1 MRNLINIQS
10 LYVLINILEEQDI
23 KSRIINSAL
32 RAITSKKKRKSKE
45 AGEETEVPNKKEEAA
60 NAAEIE
66 VDNEVEKEVTTREVD
81 MAKSKPMKIH
91 FLR

>member
-32 RAITSKKKRKSKE
+32 RATTSKKKRKSKE
-45 AGEETEVPNKKEEAA
+45 AGEEIEVPNKKEEAA